1 MLGYD
6 DIAAAAAGEERDA
19 LWRSL
24 AEEMEAAAAARRD
37 GPGFVRAS
45 TPADLARALGRDR
58 RERRA
63 RLSTGTPRRGD
74 PGRRQA

>member
-58 RERRA
+58 RA
-63 RLSTGTPRRGD
+63 RLSTGSCRG
-74 PGRRQA
+74 GVRGGGQG

>member
-45 TPADLARALGRDR
+45 TPADLARALGR
-58 RERRA
+58 ERRA

-74 PGRRQA
+74 LGRRQA

>member
-1 MLGYD
+1 MLSLD
-6 DIAAAAAGEERDA
+6 DIVAAAAGDERDA
-19 LWRSL
+19 LRRAM
-24 AEEMEAAAAARRD
+24 AEDLETAAARRG
-37 GPGFVRAS
+37 GPGFVGAS
-45 TPADLARALGRDR
+45 TPADLARALG